1 MKLSTKIT
9 LGAGAVALALFLASL
24 VIWLMGLAFN
34 GLYWLSTEGTC
45 GKYHFSATQTINT
58 CDVYGGEQMSNDT
71 LTASAWAFA
80 LALVLFVS
88 LIDGGFIF

>member
-9 LGAGAVALALFLASL
+9 LGAGAVALALTLASL

-45 GKYHFSATQTINT
+45 AKYHFSATQTVDT
-58 CDVYGGEQMSNDT
+58 CEVYGESK
-71 LTASAWAFA
+71 
-80 LALVLFVS
+80 
-88 LIDGGFIF
+88 

>member
-34 GLYWLSTEGTC
+34 GLYWLSTEGGC
-45 GKYHFSATQTINT
+45 MKYTFSETQQLDT
-58 CDVYGGEQMSNDT
+58 CDVYKGNK
-71 LTASAWAFA
+71 
-80 LALVLFVS
+80 
-88 LIDGGFIF
+88 

>member
-1 MKLSTKIT
+1 LGINARSKSGDYRARTVENVGRKMKTSAKIT

-34 GLYWLSTEGTC
+34 GIYWLSTEGSC

-58 CDVYGGEQMSNDT
+58 CDVYKGSK
-71 LTASAWAFA
+71 
-80 LALVLFVS
+80 
-88 LIDGGFIF
+88 

>member
-34 GLYWLSTEGTC
+34 GLYWLGTEGTC
-45 GKYHFSATQTINT
+45 GKIHLSETQVVDT
-58 CDVYGGEQMSNDT
+58 CEVYKGSK
-71 LTASAWAFA
+71 
-80 LALVLFVS
+80 
-88 LIDGGFIF
+88 

>member
-9 LGAGAVALALFLASL
+9 LGAGAVALALTLASL

-34 GLYWLSTEGTC
+34 GIYWLSTEGSC

-58 CDVYGGEQMSNDT
+58 CDVYGGSK
-71 LTASAWAFA
+71 
-80 LALVLFVS
+80 
-88 LIDGGFIF
+88 